1 MTYYGFFFIQVLDV
15 IANKPNVCKN
25 LHLPAQ
31 CGNSEVLERMRR
43 GYTRESYLNLA
54 QHIRDRIPDVTYS
67 SDFIAGFCGETDEQ
81 FDDTIS
87 LMEIVKYHNA
97 FLFGYSMR
105 EVRSIYII
113 HILMIE

>member
-1 MTYYGFFFIQVLDV
+1 MWVLFYFIFIQVLD
-15 IANKPNVCKN
+15 IISNKPNVCKN

-54 QHIRDRIPDVTYS
+54 QHIRDRIPEVTYS

-81 FDDTIS
+81 FNDTIS
-87 LMEIVKYHNA
+87 LMETVKYHNA
-97 FLFGYSMR
+97 FLFAYSMR
-105 EVRSIYII
+105 EVCFIFICYIYW
-113 HILMIE
+113 